1 MTVYYDRTGA
11 VKVTS
16 SNSVG
21 KKFVRATPRGRPTRA
36 GTGACPYPENLLTP
50 VPCVTY
56 FHQVPNSF
64 KDFERAGWESVA
76 REYDVFFGGL
86 TSQAIE
92 PLLDSVGAGP
102 GVRLLDVASGPGYVA
117 AAAAKRGAAVVGIDF
132 SAPMVAEAERRHPA
146 VDFREG
152 DAEALPF
159 PETSFDAV
167 VMNFGILH
175 LGRPDLALHEAC
187 RVLRSGGKFAFTVWA
202 KPVETAGFGI
212 TLGAIQTHGDLNAPL
227 PEGPPFF
234 RFSEW
239 DECARSLLQA
249 GFVEPRIKKIPQT
262 WRLASVDALFDAMQ
276 TATVRTSGLLS
287 RQDLQAL
294 KSIRVMMANASRL
307 YERNGVF
314 EFPMPA
320 ILASA
325 VKPKN

>member
-1 MTVYYDRTGA
+1 MGA
-11 VKVTS
+11 VKDGTHFAPLTLV
-16 SNSVG
+16 
-21 KKFVRATPRGRPTRA
+21 A
-36 GTGACPYPENLLTP
+36 GF
-50 VPCVTY
+50 TY
-56 FHQVPNSF
+56 FHQVSNSF
-64 KDFERAGWESVA
+64 KDFEHAGWESVVA
-76 REYDVFFGGL
+76 EYDVSFGGL

-92 PLLDSVGAGP
+92 PLLDAVEAGR
-102 GVRLLDVASGPGYVA
+102 GVRLLDVACGPGYVA
-117 AAAAKRGAAVVGIDF
+117 AAAAKRGADVAGLDF
-132 SAPMVAEAERRHPA
+132 SAPMVAEAKRRHPA

-187 RVLRSGGKFAFTVWA
+187 RVLRAGGKFAFTVWA

-239 DECARSLLQA
+239 AECAGSLRRA
-249 GFVEPRIKKIPQT
+249 GFVDPQIRKIAQT
-262 WRLASVDALFDAMQ
+262 WRLRSADALLEVMQ
-276 TATVRTSGLLS
+276 TATVRTAGLLR
-287 RQDLQAL
+287 RQSPQAL
-294 KSIRVMMANASRL
+294 TSIRVMMANASRL
-307 YERNGVF
+307 YEKNGVF